1 MVFGLIFIDLGG
13 MCNALLHTA
22 FKSSKNFLFLQIVE
36 NRLMLSGFCMQT
48 YWKSITVKYDHFR
61 L

>member
-1 MVFGLIFIDLGG
+1 MVFGLIFIGLGG

-48 YWKSITVKYDHFR
+48 YLEINNGKI
-61 L
+61 